1 MLPYKNFGGEATT
14 PEVEPLI
21 NSNEWEADGM
31 RSTGE
36 VKILELSWSE
46 AKWYRPLRTVCFYF
60 VVCVLTYSVMYWH
73 IQKSLEGRMIVWFDT
88 HKEIQYDL
96 DTLIQAI
103 KQSRTIQ
110 SAFEMK
116 RCPKHEELGVSMSCA
131 TVCLEVQKQYLD
143 SQKCNN
149 YTCSLISELRSASNC
164 PTVNKTEICGSLEK
178 QLIYRQ
184 ECKCPT
190 TQNVIGLENRTQECP
205 EINEINCEQF
215 VGALEHKSGPDCPDV
230 VLKCPQVDCPSLL
243 KINTSRTYLTTSKC
257 WETTFDGQFFW
268 RKGLDPPKKWSP
280 DEPISLS
287 CQGKPC
293 GPIGEYRH
301 SKMLRNQTKIHD
313 FRLFRW
319 RYETSCEIRSFF
331 VNKKDRDACLQD
343 KTILIV
349 GDSTIRQIFR
359 LLTRTTLGI
368 RDEAVSTFDCDPVE
382 ASGCYDCYCGC
393 KSEKM
398 QMHKGD
404 WRDQETYWKALNL
417 TVHFSWKPNLFT
429 MDDRILL
436 DRYKRGELLRP
447 DLVLIHK
454 AAHDAFQKKV
464 NYQVWPDKEYE
475 NYINGRAR
483 QMVEGYNEA
492 FLDVPVF
499 WRAPFYDTEHNHKIM
514 DRMRHIEKVIRPYL
528 AEHNIRV
535 LETSTILDQTRKAPL
550 LFDDMHPY
558 EFVNYVLVDAALSTI
573 CKHIDM

>member
-1 MLPYKNFGGEATT
+1 MPPYKNVVGEAQT

-21 NSNEWEADGM
+21 KSNKWEADVT

-46 AKWYRPLRTVCFYF
+46 TKWYGLLRTVCFYL
-60 VVCVLTYSVMYWH
+60 VVCILTYIVIYWH

-88 HKEIQYDL
+88 HREIQWDL

-110 SAFEMK
+110 TALEIKMCSQ
-116 RCPKHEELGVSMSCA
+116 HEELGVAMSCA
-131 TVCLEVQKQYLD
+131 TVCREVQKQYLE

-149 YTCSLISELRSASNC
+149 YTCSVISEMRSTSKC
-164 PTVNKTEICGSLEK
+164 PIVNKTEICGSLEN
-178 QLIYRQ
+178 QPINPQ
-184 ECKCPT
+184 ECKCPKIENLIGQENS
-190 TQNVIGLENRTQECP
+190 TQQCP
-205 EINEINCEQF
+205 EINEINCKPVIE
-215 VGALEHKSGPDCPDV
+215 ALVHKSEPERPDV
-230 VLKCPQVDCPSLL
+230 VVKYPQVDCPSLL
-243 KINTSRTYLTTSKC
+243 KINTSRTYLTASKC
-257 WETTFDGQFFW
+257 WESTFNGQFFY
-268 RKGLDPPKKWSP
+268 RKGLDPPENWAP
-280 DEPISLS
+280 DEPISLA

-301 SKMLRNQTKIHD
+301 TDVLRNQTRIND
-313 FRLFRW
+313 FRFYRW
-319 RYETSCEIRSFF
+319 RYETSCGIRSFF
-331 VNKKDRDACLQD
+331 VNAKDRDACLKD

-359 LLTRTTLGI
+359 LLTWTALGI
-368 RDEAVSTFDCDPVE
+368 RDKAIKTFDCDPLE

-398 QMHKGD
+398 QIHKGD
-404 WRDQETYWKALNL
+404 WRDMETYLKALNL

-436 DRYKRGELLRP
+436 DRYKKRELLRP
-447 DLVLIHK
+447 DLVIIHK

-464 NYQVWPDKEYE
+464 NYKVWPDTDYE
-475 NYINGRAR
+475 KYINGRAR

-492 FLDVPVF
+492 FSDVPVF
-499 WRAPFYDTEHNHKIM
+499 WRAPFYDTEKNSKIM
-514 DRMRHIEKVIRPYL
+514 NKMRRIEEVIRPYL

-573 CKHIDM
+573 CKHI